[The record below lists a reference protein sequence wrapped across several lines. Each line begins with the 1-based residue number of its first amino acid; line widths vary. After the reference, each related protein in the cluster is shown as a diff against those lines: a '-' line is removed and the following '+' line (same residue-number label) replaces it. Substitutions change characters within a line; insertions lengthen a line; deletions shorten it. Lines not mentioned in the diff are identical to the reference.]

1 MEDASY
7 QSSEILLS
15 PDDLVLLY
23 TDGLIEVQSPN
34 SDLYTQQLLQS
45 AVQRLLNDPAPKLF
59 DALTRR
65 GPANSPAEPL
75 SPTTYAWS
83 GWKCPLSTRDGL
95 PRAGIAFRLSHP
107 RSGEKSF

>member
-1 MEDASY
+1 MEDAKY

-15 PDDLVLLY
+15 PGDLLLLY

-59 DALTRR
+59 DALLDEVREFS
-65 GPANSPAEPL
+65 GGAPFSDDVCLVGLEVSPQQ
-75 SPTTYAWS
+75 
-83 GWKCPLSTRDGL
+83 K
-95 PRAGIAFRLSHP
+95 
-107 RSGEKSF
+107 